1 MKTPTVDDSK
11 PKRDKLGPTGPANI
25 ADDADEEPKK
35 GEETKPKNPVT
46 SLTSRIFSTANVRI
60 RHQASLQR
68 RALVTES

>member
-1 MKTPTVDDSK
+1 MKTPSVDDSK

-25 ADDADEEPKK
+25 ADEEPKK